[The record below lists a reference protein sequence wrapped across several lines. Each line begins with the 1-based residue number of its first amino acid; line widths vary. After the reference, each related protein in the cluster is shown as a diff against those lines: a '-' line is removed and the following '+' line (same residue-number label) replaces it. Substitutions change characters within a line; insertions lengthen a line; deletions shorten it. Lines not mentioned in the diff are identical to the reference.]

1 MPKNLTSIH
10 GRKVGIDHDGYVIAK
25 GFVHGIDGKSVHKFS
40 PHKVVLEEDFVG
52 ISTQAINP
60 KLVFTEG
67 TDSTTSSGTITVGV
81 EGVYTLLAGD
91 SAGTIAAD
99 GAQLNSELNWKAN
112 QGGLVLEAR
121 VKLAAITT
129 VCAFIGFTDT
139 LALEG
144 PVSLS
149 GTTFTTNASDA
160 VGFLFDTAATTD
172 TIRLVG
178 VAADTDA
185 TMQDTSLAFVNDT
198 YRTLRIE
205 LSSTGVAHFYIDGVS
220 VGTKM
225 TGAVTPTVALTPVFV
240 VRPEGAVAGRTIS
253 IDYFHVSAN
262 RS

>member
-1 MPKNLTSIH
+1 MSKPLVSIH
-10 GRKVGIDHDGYVIAK
+10 GNKVGIDHDGFVVAR
-25 GFVHGIDGKSVHKFS
+25 GFKEGIVGKQVDHFG

-60 KLVFTEG
+60 KLVYTEG
-67 TDSTTSSGTITVGV
+67 TDTATAGAAITVGV
-81 EGVYTLLAGD
+81 EGVYTLTAGD

-112 QGGLVLEAR
+112 QGGLTFEAR
-121 VKLAAITT
+121 VKLGAITT
-129 VCAFIGFTDT
+129 VSAFIGFTDT

-178 VAADTDA
+178 VAADVDA
-185 TMQDTSLAFVNDT
+185 TMQDTSLAFVADT
-198 YRTLRIE
+198 YKTLRIE
-205 LSSTGVAHFYIDGVS
+205 VSSTGAAKFFIDGVA
-220 VGTKM
+220 VGSLM
-225 TGAVTPTVALTPVFV
+225 SGAVTATVALTPVFII
-240 VRPEGAVAGRTIS
+240 RPEGAVAGRTLS